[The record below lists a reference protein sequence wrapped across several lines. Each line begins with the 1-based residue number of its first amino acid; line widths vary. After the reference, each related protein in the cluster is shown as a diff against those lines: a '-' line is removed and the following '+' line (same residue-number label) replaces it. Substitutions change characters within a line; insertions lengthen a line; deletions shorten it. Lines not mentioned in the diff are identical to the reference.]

1 MIQQKLQEFEEE
13 VKATADVITQ
23 VRKKQSLM
31 SYSKQVYLL
40 KVSTCKPLQAPACYT
55 CYRL

>member
-23 VRKKQSLM
+23 V
-31 SYSKQVYLL
+31 SKN
-40 KVSTCKPLQAPACYT
+40 KPNVIL
-55 CYRL
+55 

>member
-40 KVSTCKPLQAPACYT
+40 KVSTCKPL
-55 CYRL
+55 